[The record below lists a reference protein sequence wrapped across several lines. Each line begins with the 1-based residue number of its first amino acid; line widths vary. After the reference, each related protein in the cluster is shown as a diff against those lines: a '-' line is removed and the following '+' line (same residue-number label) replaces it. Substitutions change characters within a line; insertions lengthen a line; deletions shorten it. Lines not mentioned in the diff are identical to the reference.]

1 MAEFFLVCV
10 WMSFLD
16 IAGQLRYVEVGLLV
30 SCTLLVIKRGLLE
43 NHSFTDVFPQDLNFS
58 GISMGFP
65 MVSHCYL
72 ITGGYLFKEV

>member
-30 SCTLLVIKRGLLE
+30 SCSLLVIKRG
-43 NHSFTDVFPQDLNFS
+43 
-58 GISMGFP
+58 
-65 MVSHCYL
+65 
-72 ITGGYLFKEV
+72 